1 MKSAL
6 MLLLKPRRLL
16 LAALV
21 VVLGYG
27 ASFTLYPH
35 DHFDAEASAPPEN
48 APAPEV
54 TLNRLGGGIAH
65 LSDYRG
71 KWVLL
76 NFWATWCDPC
86 VAEMPSMEEFSQKFK
101 TKNMVVLAVSVDRG
115 GPEKVKK
122 FVQRYGL
129 TFEIF
134 HDPES
139 SASNKYG
146 VSSLPSTF
154 VINPKGDIVSQA
166 EGMREWND
174 PEIVAYFN
182 DLMKRKK

>member
-1 MKSAL
+1 MKSRL
-6 MLLLKPRRLL
+6 MTLRNPRRLL
-16 LAALV
+16 LAVLA

-27 ASFTLYPH
+27 ASFTLYHH
-35 DHFDAEASAPPEN
+35 DNFEAEASA
-48 APAPEV
+48 ADSSSAPEL

-76 NFWATWCDPC
+76 NFWATWCSPC

-101 TKNMVVLAVSVDRG
+101 AKNLVVLAVSVDRG

-122 FVQRYGL
+122 FVKQYGL
-129 TFEIF
+129 TFDIF

-139 SASNKYG
+139 DSSNKYR

-154 VINPKGDIVSQA
+154 VINPKGEIVSQA

-174 PEIVAYFN
+174 PEIVAYFD

>member
-1 MKSAL
+1 MKSAF
-6 MLLLKPRRLL
+6 MLLRKPRRML

-27 ASFTLYPH
+27 ASFTWYHH
-35 DHFDAEASAPPEN
+35 DHFDAEASAPPES

-54 TLNRLGGGIAH
+54 TLNHLEGGIAH

-76 NFWATWCDPC
+76 NFWATWCEPC
-86 VAEMPSMEEFSQKFK
+86 VAEMPSLEEFSKKFK
-101 TKNMVVLAVSVDRG
+101 SKNMVVLAVSVDRG
-115 GPEKVKK
+115 GPDKVKN
-122 FVQRYGL
+122 FVEQHGL

-139 SASNKYG
+139 TASNRYG
-146 VSSLPSTF
+146 VNALPSTF
-154 VINPKGDIVSQA
+154 VINPKGNIVSTA

>member
-1 MKSAL
+1 MKSFLAG
-6 MLLLKPRRLL
+6 LLRRPRRLL
-16 LAALV
+16 LAALAM
-21 VVLGYG
+21 VLGYG
-27 ASFTLYPH
+27 ASFTLYPEN
-35 DHFDAEASAPPEN
+35 HFDAEASAAEST
-48 APAPEV
+48 PAPEL
-54 TLNRLGGGIAH
+54 TLNRLSGGNVR

-76 NFWATWCDPC
+76 NFWATWCSPC

-101 TKNMVVLAVSVDRG
+101 AKNMVVLAVSVDRG

-122 FVQRYGL
+122 FVKQYGI

-139 SASNKYG
+139 DASNRYG

-154 VINPKGDIVSQA
+154 IINPKGDIVSQA
-166 EGMREWND
+166 QGMREWND
-174 PEIVAYFN
+174 PEIVAYFD

>member
-1 MKSAL
+1 MKSI
-6 MLLLKPRRLL
+6 LLLLRKPRRLL
-16 LAALV
+16 LAALA

-27 ASFTLYPH
+27 ASFTWYPP
-35 DHFDAEASAPPEN
+35 DHFEAEAAATDS
-48 APAPEV
+48 APAPEL
-54 TLNRLGGGIAH
+54 TLNRLEGGNAR

-76 NFWATWCDPC
+76 NFWATWCSPC
-86 VAEMPSMEEFSQKFK
+86 VAEMPSMEEFSKKFK

-115 GPEKVKK
+115 GPDKVKR
-122 FVQRYGL
+122 FVKQYGL

-134 HDPES
+134 HDPDSE
-139 SASNKYG
+139 ASNRYG

-154 VINPKGDIVSQA
+154 VINPKGEIVSQA
-166 EGMREWND
+166 DGMREWND

>member
-1 MKSAL
+1 M
-6 MLLLKPRRLL
+6 
-16 LAALV
+16 LAALA

-35 DHFDAEASAPPEN
+35 DHFNAEAAAPDSS
-48 APAPEV
+48 PAPDLA
-54 TLNRLGGGIAH
+54 LNRLEGGNVH
-65 LSDYRG
+65 LSDYKG

-76 NFWATWCDPC
+76 NFWATWCPPC
-86 VAEMPSMEEFSQKFK
+86 VEEMPSMEDFSKKFK
-101 TKNMVVLAVSVDRG
+101 SKNMVVLGVSVDRG
-115 GPEKVKK
+115 NPDKVKK
-122 FVQRYGL
+122 FVKQHGI

-146 VSSLPSTF
+146 VNSLPSTF
-154 VINPKGDIVSQA
+154 VINPKGMIVSQA

-174 PEIVAYFN
+174 PEIVTYFD
-182 DLMKRKK
+182 DLMKRKR